1 MISDIEINKAFD
13 YVSINKIKKKI
24 KEFKKNN
31 HTYKDVELL
40 DRIKDVL
47 LFDVN
52 GFGLSIFTSA
62 AREYQISSQLF
73 RIRKFEQHTISEK
86 DLWEPPNDKV
96 DYGRFNKPKESFL
109 YATIGDFETPK
120 KEVGITNGDYYII
133 IYYNVI
139 ETLSLFEL
147 GFKNVNI
154 PNTKETTKKKIELL
168 NEFIRK
174 SVLSRKSGAYRISSI
189 LSNDIAN
196 FQEFDGWCYPSMHN
210 NNAVNTCIKSS
221 SKFKLKIKS
230 IFLCQACSDRDK
242 YFYSMTIGTDSIIQ
256 CFSDW
261 NEENSR
267 AYEILNQVYDDN
279 KKVQKITVPE
289 NNRPLS

>member
-1 MISDIEINKAFD
+1 MLQLEI
-13 YVSINKIKKKI
+13 
-24 KEFKKNN
+24 
-31 HTYKDVELL
+31 L
-40 DRIKDVL
+40 R
-47 LFDVN
+47 
-52 GFGLSIFTSA
+52 
-62 AREYQISSQLF
+62 
-73 RIRKFEQHTISEK
+73 
-86 DLWEPPNDKV
+86 P
-96 DYGRFNKPKESFL
+96 
-109 YATIGDFETPK
+109 PK

-289 NNRPLS
+289 NNETIFLLNIMHN